1 VSDDL
6 QRRLTELAREPRHA
20 DFARRLSEAL
30 AGIRRDFHGE
40 ARARLETM
48 IAEALERQLERVEAR
63 VRADA
68 ALDDLRETQGE
79 LVHALY
85 GLLLRLV
92 PDDGATRH

>member
-1 VSDDL
+1 MRDDL
-6 QRRLTELAREPRHA
+6 QQRLAELAREPRHA

-30 AGIRRDFHGE
+30 AGIRRDFHGA
-40 ARARLETM
+40 ARERLETM
-48 IAEALERQLERVEAR
+48 IADALERQLERVEAR

-68 ALDDLRETQGE
+68 ALRDLEETQGE

-85 GLLLRLV
+85 GLLLQLV